1 MKTQCIKTI
10 SIILLGS
17 TLLTSCGGRGGREG
31 AIQIAGSDSEVNM
44 VQSLAELYMQKHP
57 DQSIAVT
64 GGGSGTGI
72 AALINNQIDIANS
85 SRAMSETEINQ
96 ARSQGVEPIA
106 IPFAIDGIALIVN
119 QALPLTQLTL
129 EQISKIYKGEIS
141 NWSELGGPDQPITVY
156 GRQSNSGTFVFFREF
171 VVKGDYTNL
180 KRNMNGTA
188 QIVEAVRND
197 ISGIGYVGVGYIAD
211 KSGNAAKG
219 LTVLNVAADTDSE
232 AYSPLVME
240 NVTSGRYPISR
251 PLYQFT
257 NGMPTGRI
265 LDFIR
270 FELSEEGQQSV
281 VNSGFYPIGQELRD
295 NLRTMGII
303 E

>member
-1 MKTQCIKTI
+1 MKIQSIKII
-10 SIILLGS
+10 SIVLLGS
-17 TLLTSCGGRGGREG
+17 MLLASCGGREG

-44 VQSLAELYMQKHP
+44 VQNLAELYMQKNP

-72 AALINNQIDIANS
+72 AALINNQVDIANS
-85 SRAMSETEINQ
+85 SRAMSETEIAQ
-96 ARSQGVEPIA
+96 ARSRGIEPVA
-106 IPFAIDGIALIVN
+106 IPFAIDGIAIITN
-119 QALPLTQLTL
+119 EALPLTELSI
-129 EQISKIYKGEIS
+129 EQISKIYKGDIS

-156 GRQSNSGTFVFFREF
+156 GRQSNSGTYVFFREF

-197 ISGIGYVGVGYIAD
+197 ISGIGYVGIGYVAD
-211 KSGNAAKG
+211 KSGSAAQG
-219 LTVLNVAADTDSE
+219 LTVLNVSVDEASP
-232 AYSPLVME
+232 AYSPLEME

-257 NGMPTGRI
+257 NGVPTGKM

-270 FELSEEGQQSV
+270 FELSEEGQASV
-281 VNSGFYPIGQELRD
+281 VKSGFYPLGEEYKE
-295 NLRTMGII
+295 NLRALGII